1 MCLKGEICANGYHR
15 LLKDSPNS
23 STTSLSDAVAESAAI
38 THDDDATPA
47 PLHLPFGQLYFG
59 YPVIPLKS
67 AEEKESAATKSFAGS
82 GQTLRAARKAQS
94 RQSSGTS
101 SPAPQ
106 GEDKGKGSFCMTDSM
121 HVKCNSDMSVLHI

>member
-1 MCLKGEICANGYHR
+1 
-15 LLKDSPNS
+15 LKDSPNS